1 MNSPRAVVARLPW
14 GTLLAAFCSRLNGGS
29 VILIPTEVT
38 KTCRSPFAA
47 FDAGAVA
54 GHCVFHAL
62 AKTNLITSASDRAIQ
77 QYPVIDMKTHPCRRA
92 AVFGMVAVSML
103 AAWPAAAGVVARI
116 DQGQQRMRVFVDGR
130 ATYDWPVSTARRG
143 FVTPNGRYRVG
154 RMATMWRSRKYHGA
168 PMPHAM
174 FFRGGYAIHGTYATG
189 SLGRRASHGCVRLSP
204 GHAARLFDLA
214 RTYGGAAVEL
224 RN

>member
-1 MNSPRAVVARLPW
+1 
-14 GTLLAAFCSRLNGGS
+14 
-29 VILIPTEVT
+29 
-38 KTCRSPFAA
+38 
-47 FDAGAVA
+47 
-54 GHCVFHAL
+54 
-62 AKTNLITSASDRAIQ
+62 
-77 QYPVIDMKTHPCRRA
+77 MKTHPCRRA

-130 ATYDWPVSTARRG
+130 ATYDWPVSTARLG

-154 RMATMWRSRKYHGA
+154 RMATMWRSHKYHGA

-189 SLGRRASHGCVRLSP
+189 ALGRRASHGCIRLSP
-204 GHAARLFDLA
+204 GHAATLFRLA
-214 RTYGGAAVEL
+214 RSYGGAAVII